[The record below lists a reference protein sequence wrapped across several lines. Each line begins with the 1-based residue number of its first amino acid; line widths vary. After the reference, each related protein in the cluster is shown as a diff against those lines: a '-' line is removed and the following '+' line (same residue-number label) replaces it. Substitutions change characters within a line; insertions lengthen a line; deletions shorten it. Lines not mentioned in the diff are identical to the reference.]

1 METCPPTRR
10 ILDFALLPWNW
21 FGASTARPF
30 QWADDRP
37 LLGRIRVAGAFQGC
51 VVHPAGEVRSPALA
65 VPPIDLKTWVRTP
78 VSSSYAVRVPKG
90 PDEKGKEPL
99 VRQLDALAT
108 SWGAIADSLKLVRYF
123 RVELPPGVTDA
134 QVELLTAF
142 PDFAVDVA
150 ENGIEDNPIDGPRTA
165 WVYRRGGI
173 PIAELRASLLKVTAS
188 VGPLSFD
195 NEPLADA
202 PGRKLDFASYWFA
215 PAPVAVPP
223 PADPAGTSASELA
236 YPHALAVRVLD
247 SEHAKEIDVLDPWCK
262 VSGVGVLVQRDAQPW
277 LCMNGA
283 VLVASS
289 TQRRV
294 FDDPTAASLP
304 LLLRGVKAGDSRETR
319 SSSTTSSRSSRR
331 PPSPFRAP

>member
-1 METCPPTRR
+1 MDRARR
-10 ILDFALLPWNW
+10 GFIA
-21 FGASTARPF
+21 
-30 QWADDRP
+30 
-37 LLGRIRVAGAFQGC
+37 
-51 VVHPAGEVRSPALA
+51 AGESRS
-65 VPPIDLKTWVRTP
+65 R
-78 VSSSYAVRVPKG
+78 SC
-90 PDEKGKEPL
+90 
-99 VRQLDALAT
+99 
-108 SWGAIADSLKLVRYF
+108 
-123 RVELPPGVTDA
+123 
-134 QVELLTAF
+134 
-142 PDFAVDVA
+142 
-150 ENGIEDNPIDGPRTA
+150 
-165 WVYRRGGI
+165 
-173 PIAELRASLLKVTAS
+173 ASLLKITAS

-247 SEHAKEIDVLDPWCK
+247 SERAKEIDVLDPWCK

-277 LCMNGA
+277 LCINGA

-304 LLLRGVKAGDSRETR
+304 LLLRGVKAGGFERDSVVQYDQLPLFA
-319 SSSTTSSRSSRR
+319 S